1 MKPRGNAS
9 AKGQPP
15 PDKAVLMVEI
25 SEKTSLK
32 EGILSDAL
40 VKRKLA
46 NAQGRAK
53 VWLHRLGRQTE
64 HLRELC
70 YDLALSLDCAHGKIA
85 CG

>member
-64 HLRELC
+64 HLR
-70 YDLALSLDCAHGKIA
+70 
-85 CG
+85 